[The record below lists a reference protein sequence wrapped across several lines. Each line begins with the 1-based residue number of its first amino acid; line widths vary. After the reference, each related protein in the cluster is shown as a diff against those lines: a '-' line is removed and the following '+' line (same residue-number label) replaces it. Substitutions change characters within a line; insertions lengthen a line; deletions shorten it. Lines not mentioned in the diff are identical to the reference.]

1 MTDTI
6 ESAGAY
12 WPADTSVA
20 LHEVPLGT
28 VLARHA
34 EAVPDR
40 HAVVAWLADPSGETE
55 GEFRTWTYGELYA
68 AAVAVA
74 RGLLEDAEPGD
85 RIALWGPN
93 CGEWVIVDY
102 AIALAGL
109 TLVPLNPVL
118 TDPEAK
124 DLIERSGAVAV
135 IAVPEYRGRRP
146 LERAREFVGSAP
158 ALRRV
163 VALDRVVEELGSSRS
178 SDLPTVSPYGP
189 YLIQYTSGTTGKPK
203 GALLNQHAALNTGA
217 LLLPLL
223 GVTEPGVWLNPLP
236 LHHVGA
242 SVCMLFGV
250 LASGGTIVLCPNF
263 DPGTMLALLEKCR
276 AKVLGAVPT
285 ILIAMLEHPDFARR
299 DLSAL
304 EVVQIG
310 GSTVAPALI
319 RRAEEA
325 LGARIVNAY
334 GQSEAPSAVQTRL
347 EDPDEVKALTIGR
360 PGLHRE
366 AKIVRPG
373 TVETAL
379 HGEAGELWIRS
390 PLRMMEY
397 FADKAHTDATIDS
410 DGWLRTGDLC
420 SMDADGV
427 ITIRGRLR
435 DVVIRGGENIYPAEV
450 EDVLLR
456 HPAVAD
462 VAVVGAPSE
471 RWGEEVAAFVRFRPG
486 MEADW
491 AELEAHAAASLARF
505 KVPRVWRAVEDFPLT
520 PAGKV
525 QKYRLRE
532 WLG

>member
-20 LHEVPLGT
+20 LHEVPIGT

-40 HAVVAWLADPSGETE
+40 HAVVEWLADPSGETE

-102 AIALAGL
+102 AVALAGL

-163 VALDRVVEELGSSRS
+163 VALDRVAEELGSSAS
-178 SDLPTVSPYGP
+178 TDLPTVSPYGP

-347 EDPDEVKALTIGR
+347 ADPDEVKALTIGR

-505 KVPRVWRAVEDFPLT
+505 KVPRIWRAVEDFPLT
-520 PAGKV
+520 PAGKI

-532 WLG
+532 SLG